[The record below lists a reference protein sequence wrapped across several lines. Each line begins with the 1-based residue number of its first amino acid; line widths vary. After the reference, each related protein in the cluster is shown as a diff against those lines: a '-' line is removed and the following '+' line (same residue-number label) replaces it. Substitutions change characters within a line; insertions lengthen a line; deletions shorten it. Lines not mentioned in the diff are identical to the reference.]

1 MESWCRLCAIE
12 KYPGELL
19 YNIDD
24 EIANIK
30 QKLIDC
36 CRWNEIGDDDQ
47 VGIPQMI
54 CKDCYEH
61 LERCWSFVESVS
73 LAQQK
78 IHMHAVDV
86 KPTVLLEIE
95 KLDIPLNEEGK
106 STIKAEIHEY
116 SISVSPL
123 ANLDFD
129 FDDSMCQSP
138 MEDYDFT
145 DSKDVKVGSSEETP
159 TTEKIDCDLIA
170 SLSDDD
176 KNADGTINAQKIIE
190 LNLDDW
196 SILKQHCSICKTLF
210 DKHRTL
216 KSHFRLKHPNENLLY
231 YCTLC
236 SLTTEKMNALKSH
249 IVKTHRPYLKFWFVL
264 SFRAFLQLNSI
275 EIIDFLILAAKNA
288 TFSIG
293 TRRN

>member
-12 KYPGELL
+12 KYPGELI
-19 YNIDD
+19 YSIDD

-30 QKLIDC
+30 EKLIDC

-47 VGIPQMI
+47 IGIPQMI
-54 CKDCYEH
+54 CKDCYEN
-61 LERCWSFVESVS
+61 LERCWSFVQSVS

-116 SISVSPL
+116 PISVSPL

-129 FDDSMCQSP
+129 FDDAMCQSP
-138 MEDYDFT
+138 IEDYDSI
-145 DSKDVKVGSSEETP
+145 DENDVKAAASTEETP
-159 TTEKIDCDLIA
+159 TIETIDCDLIA
-170 SLSDDD
+170 ALSDND
-176 KNADGTINAQKIIE
+176 KNADGTVNAQKITE

-196 SILKQHCSICKTLF
+196 SILKIHCPICKKLF
-210 DKHRTL
+210 DKQRTC

-236 SLTTEKMNALKSH
+236 NLTTAKMNALKNH
-249 IVKTHRPYLKFWFVL
+249 IVKIHRPYLKYW
-264 SFRAFLQLNSI
+264 
-275 EIIDFLILAAKNA
+275 
-288 TFSIG
+288 
-293 TRRN
+293 